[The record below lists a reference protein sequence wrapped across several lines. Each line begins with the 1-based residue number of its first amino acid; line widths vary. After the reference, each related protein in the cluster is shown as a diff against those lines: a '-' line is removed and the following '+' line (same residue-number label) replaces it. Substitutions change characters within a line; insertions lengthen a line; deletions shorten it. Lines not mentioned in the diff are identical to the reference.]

1 MSWRAVVQYLCRL
14 VICSWMEGEYS
25 SKVEAGL
32 WVPYDIKIVF
42 LSLRYHTS
50 LFSSDMFAHSRLILD
65 EYTSVQRTAQQKQ
78 THRSALQCRETNSA
92 VV

>member
-1 MSWRAVVQYLCRL
+1 
-14 VICSWMEGEYS
+14 MEGEYS

-32 WVPYDIKIVF
+32 WMPYDIKIMF

-65 EYTSVQRTAQQKQ
+65 EYTSVQRTDRLTGLLSNAGK
-78 THRSALQCRETNSA
+78 RILRLYK
-92 VV
+92 VK